1 MRGHATLVDCLREEL
16 CRTLGVLRDLQS
28 HIEWEDDIKPVLDTE
43 GLMATCSRAES
54 LLARFDD
61 NGSPIGEF
69 LPPER
74 DRLSRLLTHTRDKLR
89 TAHGLD
95 ITGPITDLDRACWT
109 RELAVDVLASVGQL
123 FDRVGDVC
131 LAREEVALWRRRK
144 AMEALFRALQLAQ
157 LYGIDEEAL
166 LRDIGAEGEM
176 AACSGCGGTGRVMRQ
191 SRYIGGADEWVAC
204 PGCAG

>member
-16 CRTLGVLRDLQS
+16 RRTVQTLRDLAA
-28 HIEWEDDIKPVLDTE
+28 HVLWEGGIKPMLDTE
-43 GLMATCSRAES
+43 GVLATWDRVETM
-54 LLARFDD
+54 LQRFDESG
-61 NGSPIGEF
+61 NPIGEF

-144 AMEALFRALQLAQ
+144 AIDGLLRALQLAE
-157 LYGIDEEAL
+157 LYGVTEEML
-166 LRDIGAEGEM
+166 LRELGAEEQ
-176 AACSGCGGTGRVMRQ
+176 AACETCGG
-191 SRYIGGADEWVAC
+191 SRELVTKTRWLGGGEWAAPC
-204 PGCAG
+204 PMCSG